1 MSSQLSQKD
10 IERLRKENA
19 QLKAENNRLK
29 QKAAKPASKKHS
41 YSPLQIIRKVGVV
54 LLVAFAVALLTAGN
68 LIFWTGNTII
78 KQDRYVAATQPI
90 IKDPVVQSTMA
101 LYTTNKIFDNVDVQG
116 NIEQALPPKA
126 DFLAPQLAKQLRT
139 GVQSTLQ
146 KVLANP
152 KFQDKWN
159 AVQAK
164 QHDRLI
170 NFAAKYQG
178 DDKISVNEVFAQL
191 TQNLNNTKLAFLAD
205 KQLPP
210 KVGEVTIVQASWLPV
225 FHNVVTNIDTWR
237 LLSIILLL
245 VALAAAIWLSRR
257 RRRIVYIFSLG
268 SAGAMLATLLA
279 LHVVKSTVIDKTDS
293 QYSQGIAHILQ
304 IVFHSLVI
312 QTVTILIAM
321 LLVWLIAWISGPSRQ
336 ALLIKNQVGLLF
348 GGKLHQTIF
357 AKENKYTAWVQK
369 HKTLLQWLVVG
380 TVAVIMLLV
389 RLTILGL
396 VLYLLLIVVLDLA
409 IEVVSGSPL
418 TKRS

>member
-1 MSSQLSQKD
+1 
-10 IERLRKENA
+10 
-19 QLKAENNRLK
+19 
-29 QKAAKPASKKHS
+29 
-41 YSPLQIIRKVGVV
+41 
-54 LLVAFAVALLTAGN
+54 
-68 LIFWTGNTII
+68 
-78 KQDRYVAATQPI
+78 
-90 IKDPVVQSTMA
+90 MA

-396 VLYLLLIVVLDLA
+396 VLYLLLIVVLVLA

>member
-1 MSSQLSQKD
+1 
-10 IERLRKENA
+10 
-19 QLKAENNRLK
+19 
-29 QKAAKPASKKHS
+29 
-41 YSPLQIIRKVGVV
+41 
-54 LLVAFAVALLTAGN
+54 
-68 LIFWTGNTII
+68 
-78 KQDRYVAATQPI
+78 
-90 IKDPVVQSTMA
+90 
-101 LYTTNKIFDNVDVQG
+101 
-116 NIEQALPPKA
+116 
-126 DFLAPQLAKQLRT
+126 
-139 GVQSTLQ
+139 
-146 KVLANP
+146 
-152 KFQDKWN
+152 
-159 AVQAK
+159 
-164 QHDRLI
+164 
-170 NFAAKYQG
+170 
-178 DDKISVNEVFAQL
+178 
-191 TQNLNNTKLAFLAD
+191 
-205 KQLPP
+205 
-210 KVGEVTIVQASWLPV
+210 
-225 FHNVVTNIDTWR
+225 
-237 LLSIILLL
+237 
-245 VALAAAIWLSRR
+245 
-257 RRRIVYIFSLG
+257 
-268 SAGAMLATLLA
+268 LLA